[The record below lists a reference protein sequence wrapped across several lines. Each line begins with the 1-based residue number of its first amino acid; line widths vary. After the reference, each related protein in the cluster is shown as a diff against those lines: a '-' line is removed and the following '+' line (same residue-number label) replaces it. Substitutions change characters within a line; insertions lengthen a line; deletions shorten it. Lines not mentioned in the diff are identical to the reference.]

1 MTRQALMIRSLVF
14 QREYIMRLIIAAAVL
29 AAGFAAPASALT
41 FKKGEVLG
49 PDGNVYT
56 GASPEQIDRLIER
69 AADQDLPAGVVG
81 NNVFVVVEEQVSF
94 VPVSDL
100 SGKTKESQ
108 LQVIGNQV
116 VQDMTG
122 NDEITF
128 EQVQALNEA
137 SAATGQDI
145 SELLAE
151 GGIEG
156 LDAELVAELQD
167 VASETGID
175 FENLVAVNTVLES
188 LPDNQVEQLMDDL
201 GQMIDEGFADEINET
216 LTALSEIEGGL
227 ENALNFGSLAECE
240 AAGASN
246 CAETAAIMEANNPG

>member
-1 MTRQALMIRSLVF
+1 
-14 QREYIMRLIIAAAVL
+14 MRLIIAAAVL
-29 AAGFAAPASALT
+29 AVGFAAPASALT

-56 GASPEQIDRLIER
+56 GASPEQLDRLIER
-69 AADQDLPAGVVG
+69 AADRIAGRCRWQQCVCCGRGPGVLRSGHRHCWQDQG
-81 NNVFVVVEEQVSF
+81 
-94 VPVSDL
+94 
-100 SGKTKESQ
+100 SQ
-108 LQVIGNQV
+108 LQVIGDQV
-116 VQDMTG
+116 VRDMTG
-122 NDEITF
+122 NDDITF

-156 LDAELVAELQD
+156 LDEELVAELQN

-175 FENLVAVNTVLES
+175 FDNLVAVNTVLET
-188 LPDNQVEQLMDDL
+188 LPDDQVEQLMSDL

-246 CAETAAIMEANNPG
+246 CAETAAIMEAGAPGS

>member
-1 MTRQALMIRSLVF
+1 
-14 QREYIMRLIIAAAVL
+14 MRLVITAAVL
-29 AAGFAAPASALT
+29 AFGLAAPATALT

-56 GASPEQIDRLIER
+56 GASPEQMERLIER
-69 AADQDLPAGVVG
+69 AAEQDMPAGVVG
-81 NNVFVVVEEQVSF
+81 NNVFVVVEDQVSF

-100 SGKTKESQ
+100 AGKTKDTQ
-108 LQVIGNQV
+108 LQVIGDKV
-116 VQDMTG
+116 VQDITG
-122 NDEITF
+122 NDDITY
-128 EQVQALNEA
+128 EQVNALNEA

-156 LDAELVAELQD
+156 LDEELVAELQQ

-175 FENLVAVNTVLES
+175 FENLVSVNTVLET
-188 LPDNQVEQLMDDL
+188 LPDDQVEQLMSDL
-201 GQMIDEGFADEINET
+201 GDLIDEGFADEINET

-246 CAETAAIMEANNPG
+246 CAETAAIMEASNPGGE